1 MNPTFKEDDANPDD
15 DIESKAG
22 GKKKRRNENKICWS
36 CSVDP
41 DKVVLLRCNGG
52 QQFFGT
58 QNFWGIKRFG
68 GSRGVRH
75 T

>member
-1 MNPTFKEDDANPDD
+1 MNPTFKEDDVNPDD

-41 DKVVLLRCNGG
+41 DKVVLLRCNGCKKAWYCG
-52 QQFFGT
+52 EQCQKGP
-58 QNFWGIKRFG
+58 
-68 GSRGVRH
+68 SMV
-75 T
+75 